1 MKKVRF
7 GCSTTKLPAPLHYLI
22 TLLPHYTVLL
32 HYLITSTTLLLYC
45 LTTSTTLLPQYYF
58 YQYYFTTLLPVLL
71 TTLLPVL
78 LYYLITS
85 TTLLPY
91 YQYYLLLPVLPY
103 YQYYLLPYYHTV
115 KTNVLWSHKQA
126 CEIPAT
132 HSTFM
137 YVYSAHKI
145 LGVVVTQKCV

>member
-1 MKKVRF
+1 MNPCKKV
-7 GCSTTKLPAPLHYLI
+7 TKACIIDTIHPKVIRYSKGHLIEGPLH
-22 TLLPHYTVLL
+22 
-32 HYLITSTTLLLYC
+32 TTDAAKPIRSLMGGGGDAFINRR
-45 LTTSTTLLPQYYF
+45 TQYN
-58 YQYYFTTLLPVLL
+58 
-71 TTLLPVL
+71 
-78 LYYLITS
+78 
-85 TTLLPY
+85 
-91 YQYYLLLPVLPY
+91 
-103 YQYYLLPYYHTV
+103 TV